1 MAVKRVTTEV
11 TVKILFV
18 EKKVNEDEL
27 EEFVKT
33 NEDVGGYGPEA
44 DVIKGLL
51 DADDVW
57 IEGAKCYVGE
67 CVEQE

>member
-1 MAVKRVTTEV
+1 MGVKRVTTEV

-18 EKKVNEDEL
+18 EKQVDE
-27 EEFVKT
+27 EELDECIKK

-67 CVEQE
+67 CVEK

>member
-18 EKKVNEDEL
+18 ENEVVEDSL
-27 EEFVKT
+27 DEFVKL

-44 DVIKGLL
+44 EVIKGLM

-67 CVEQE
+67 SVEEQ

>member
-1 MAVKRVTTEV
+1 MGLKRVTTEV

-18 EKKVNEDEL
+18 EKEVDEDSL
-27 EEFVKT
+27 DEFVKT

-44 DVIKGLL
+44 DDIKGLL

-67 CVEQE
+67 CVEK